1 MGSRFICVALYI
13 YRRQQSEPGQS
24 ANHRLRGNCQK
35 GTSGGCVALLWRNG
49 KQTTAARDEW
59 ISLWNSKHNPITGRT
74 HLEAT
79 GVYSFKNLERGS
91 NARRAYGSVSVPSEP
106 GPHGS
111 VIIRRLPDKLGTGC
125 SSRGTLF
132 FRRRYLIEWGGTRHY
147 LKSPGAHGGN
157 YVQTVLFGYTPT
169 AQMKSQKS
177 SWQLLLSPRFAPALS
192 PLDRPP
198 VCSALVLI
206 IISFS
211 AAVPSQWLEA
221 LKVLFQVFKTEED
234 EAQKEINNGALVVRC
249 ISARLWLSNIFVYRS
264 RINYHTWSI

>member
-1 MGSRFICVALYI
+1 MHGVHMEVFLFLLNQV
-13 YRRQQSEPGQS
+13 
-24 ANHRLRGNCQK
+24 HM
-35 GTSGGCVALLWRNG
+35 VALLCDGCLTSSGRV
-49 KQTTAARDEW
+49 AA
-59 ISLWNSKHNPITGRT
+59 L
-74 HLEAT
+74 A
-79 GVYSFKNLERGS
+79 
-91 NARRAYGSVSVPSEP
+91 A
-106 GPHGS
+106 
-111 VIIRRLPDKLGTGC
+111 
-125 SSRGTLF
+125 LF
-132 FRRRYLIEWGGTRHY
+132 FRWRYLIEWGGTRHY

-169 AQMKSQKS
+169 AQMKSPKS
-177 SWQLLLSPRFAPALS
+177 SWQLLLSPRCASALS

-221 LKVLFQVFKTEED
+221 LKVLFQVFKAEED
-234 EAQKEINNGALVVRC
+234 EAEKEINNRALVVRC